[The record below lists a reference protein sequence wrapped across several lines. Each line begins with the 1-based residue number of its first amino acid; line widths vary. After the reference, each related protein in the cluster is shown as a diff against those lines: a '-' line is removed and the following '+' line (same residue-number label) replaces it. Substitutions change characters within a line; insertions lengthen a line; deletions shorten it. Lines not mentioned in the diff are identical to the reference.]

1 MESIDKCKLCG
12 ASLNIEGY
20 LNKCTSD
27 QCNAVY
33 WSKKL
38 FSSKKKFFDIIEKKS
53 EKKKHL
59 NFEFKKLLDD
69 AKISPFSPNQYYVY
83 QIKLRKSDQN
93 IKLKNTI
100 KNDPKNLSNLSYQFY
115 VGKTGTHPYE
125 RYLKHFI
132 GYQSGI
138 KLVYRYGIALVNYEG
153 PMKSDEASKREEE
166 LANYLR
172 SQGFTV
178 RQN

>member
-1 MESIDKCKLCG
+1 MESKDKCKLCG
-12 ASLNIEGY
+12 ASLNIDGY
-20 LNKCTSD
+20 LNKCASG

-38 FSSKKKFFDIIEKKS
+38 FSSKKKIFDIIEKNN
-53 EKKKHL
+53 EKKKSL
-59 NFEFKKLLDD
+59 NSEFKKLLED
-69 AKISPFSPNQYYVY
+69 AKIPHPKPNQYFVY

-93 IKLKNTI
+93 IKLKNII
-100 KNDPKNLSNLSYQFY
+100 KNDPMNISNSSYQFY

-132 GYQSGI
+132 GYQAGI
-138 KLVYRYGIALVNYEG
+138 KLVYRYGIALVYYEG
-153 PMKSDEASKREEE
+153 PMISDEATKREEE
-166 LANYLR
+166 LANYMRL
-172 SQGFTV
+172 QGFIV